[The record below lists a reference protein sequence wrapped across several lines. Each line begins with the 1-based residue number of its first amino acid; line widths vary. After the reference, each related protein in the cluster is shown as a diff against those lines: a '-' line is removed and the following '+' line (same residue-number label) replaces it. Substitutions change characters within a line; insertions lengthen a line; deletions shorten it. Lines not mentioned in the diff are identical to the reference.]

1 MPFLY
6 IPVTKPINIRVDSQS
21 FISYSEASR
30 IPTIEERVNVSP
42 TDIVNP
48 EEVAVTFVNWN
59 CLYPAKLPDTP
70 NILTPFLILLAI
82 KLLSPLIV

>member
-48 EEVAVTFVNWN
+48 EEVAVTFVN
-59 CLYPAKLPDTP
+59 
-70 NILTPFLILLAI
+70 
-82 KLLSPLIV
+82 